1 MGEENNELQM
11 RLEEEMKWAND
22 VRKQNEAEQLMKDK
36 DSKQK
41 EETKQQMEREQK
53 RKEEEANITNLELE
67 ILAKINKEKNS
78 MRKTEEPQTHV
89 DTSDPSSGES
99 EEIKELQ
106 RKQDMII
113 EKQNDVKTIRNID
126 EYKKE
131 QKKTIKIEEKRK
143 ERQYELMQEI
153 EAMEE
158 IDWDKVKSN
167 PTNKQNNEDDV
178 IRKKLEE
185 EKEQERQL

>member
-78 MRKTEEPQTHV
+78 MRETEETQTHV

-113 EKQNDVKTIRNID
+113 EKQNNVKTIRDRD
-126 EYKKE
+126 EYKKD
-131 QKKTIKIEEKRK
+131 QKKTIKIEETRK